1 LRAGINNAW
10 FVTDN
15 QWAYM
20 VRDPM
25 FWPNKEAIFKLYKT
39 VMQAVSKANPM
50 HATLAPVAA
59 DPEAAM
65 GVAKIVG
72 AGPDKHIGVQIGL
85 ETGSDRLVL
94 KHMVNKAK
102 PLKVGV
108 DGTWAE
114 IVVEAQKVYNAA
126 YWIPAYTIILGQE
139 GETDEDSW
147 DTIGLINYMAS
158 QNLLFTVTPMA
169 LVNLGALRG
178 TNVLTDVYANL
189 TPAQAALIYV
199 CWRNTK
205 RMAESIAFKISKD
218 NPFFRVLTTTI
229 LNVGARFWLD
239 RLEKYFT
246 RLGKEYEKAIDRA
259 KNYVEVKRMGT
270 DFRKLR
276 AMYKELRVAK
286 KLS

>member
-1 LRAGINNAW
+1 
-10 FVTDN
+10 
-15 QWAYM
+15 
-20 VRDPM
+20 
-25 FWPNKEAIFKLYKT
+25 
-39 VMQAVSKANPM
+39 
-50 HATLAPVAA
+50 VAA